1 MASDPYAVLG
11 IAASATDAELR
22 AAYRQAVLREH
33 PDHNGGSPESAR
45 RFEAVQEAY
54 ALIRVQR
61 TRRAGTGTGAASG
74 AGAAAGTG
82 AASGTGAAAGTG
94 AGAEAPGGSPVVDA
108 RLAELERQLAKA
120 RGARERARR
129 AAREAEARVAGN
141 RPGRASDEELGY
153 ITTEDSF
160 SRIISDAAS
169 DLFSEVR
176 RHDVPK
182 RVSDLIDEL
191 GSKLT
196 GDP

>member
-1 MASDPYAVLG
+1 MASDPYSVLG
-11 IAASATDAELR
+11 IDASATDAELR

-33 PDHNGGSPESAR
+33 PDHNGGSAESAR

-61 TRRAGTGTGAASG
+61 TRRAGTGAGAGTGAASG
-74 AGAAAGTG
+74 AGAA
-82 AASGTGAAAGTG
+82 SGHG
-94 AGAEAPGGSPVVDA
+94 AGAGAGPGTPGGSPAVDA

-129 AAREAEARVAGN
+129 AAREAEARLAGD

-160 SRIISDAAS
+160 GRIISDAAS

-196 GDP
+196 GDR

>member
-61 TRRAGTGTGAASG
+61 TRRAGT
-74 AGAAAGTG
+74 GTG

-160 SRIISDAAS
+160 GRIISDAAS